1 MCDPVSIVFGVV
13 SAGLGIA
20 QSAAAYQQA
29 QEETAYMNAVA
40 QQNYEFAMLQTSAA
54 NIYENQKQVM
64 QETLNQQNAE
74 LAGLAYAN
82 DIGQLNLRIM
92 QEQEAA
98 AQKKQ
103 ETGKAFLQA
112 KGEVNAAGR
121 IGNTVDNL
129 IADYYRQRAQFDF
142 ATDRNLAFAIN
153 QQQQDKRGA
162 AANYANRMAQNQPY
176 LKQVNLDPI
185 RPIPRA
191 APSALPYVLGGAGA
205 VVGGIQ
211 SGVGMAGKLKNLKPP
226 PGVGPF
232 PKLDLSSTANAF
244 KPGFGQGITQRAF
257 TPGLKLY

>member
-1 MCDPVSIVFGVV
+1 MCGPAVPIIFGVV
-13 SAGLGIA
+13 SAGLGIG
-20 QSAAAYQQA
+20 QQVAAYQQA
-29 QEETAYMNAVA
+29 QQETAYMNAVA
-40 QQNYEFAMLQTSAA
+40 QQNYQFAMMQTDAA
-54 NIYENQKQVM
+54 NAYENQKQMM

-82 DIGQLNLRIM
+82 DISQLNLRIM

-112 KGEVNAAGR
+112 KGEVSAAGR

-176 LKQVNLDPI
+176 MKQVYLDPI
-185 RPIPRA
+185 RPIERA
-191 APSALPYVLGGAGA
+191 APSALPYVLGGASA
-205 VVGGIQ
+205 VVGGIS
-211 SGVGMAGKLKNLKPP
+211 SGVGMAGALQKLQPP
-226 PGVGPF
+226 PGVDPLKNLG
-232 PKLDLSSTANAF
+232 KLSTTT
-244 KPGFGQGITQRAF
+244 GFGGQNYSSAYTSPFSLIR
-257 TPGLKLY
+257 K